1 MRNLLFFEV
10 PFYGNYIFN
19 NHFYIRLSIFYS
31 FVRRNYEKGLSD

>member
-31 FVRRNYEKGLSD
+31 FVIIKIKSRLL